1 MLELTHVALL
11 FLAMATAKIGLI
23 DRRAELLMFPTSM
36 VLFAA
41 YAYGSYG
48 LEKSFSSGTAD
59 QPGMFVLGIGGVLVM
74 LAFTLLA
81 ATDRLPTPSEMKN
94 GATDSEHT
102 RQ

>member
-11 FLAMATAKIGLI
+11 VLAMATAKIGLI

-48 LEKSFSSGTAD
+48 IEKSFASGTAD

-81 ATDRLPTPSEMKN
+81 ATNMLPSATEMRDGSAEPDALK
-94 GATDSEHT
+94 
-102 RQ
+102 R